1 MNRPNEAALRKFA
14 TGLQGSLVL
23 PQDRDY
29 EQLRRVWNHAV
40 DAYPALIVR
49 CAGSGDVRR
58 AVEFARTHDL
68 RLAIRSG
75 SHSFAGHGVCS
86 GGMVIDL
93 SLMKQASINPQAGMV
108 RIEPGIRGY
117 ELDLIVQAFKLVVP
131 LGSCPA
137 VGVAGY
143 ALGGGESSLTPKF
156 GYACDNLLK
165 VELITADGELL
176 TASAEQNADLFW
188 GLCGAGANFGI
199 AVGLEFQLHPQQKVL
214 SGHLKYP
221 LHQAKTVLKFVND
234 YAPTMPDE
242 LFLNLAVLPHA
253 EERLVD
259 VSVVWPGAPER
270 GAQAL
275 HSLRTFLTPSE
286 DTIEIRDY
294 LDEQRAGADAPG
306 EGDYSSHRRAGH
318 LEQLS
323 ASVIET
329 IIEHAADAPA
339 KSCGITMIYWHGP
352 WSAQP
357 RDNAF
362 GFRRCGYQYW
372 IHSYWQA
379 QQDEPRAIEWV
390 ERFFAAMVRHSTG
403 AVYVNDLK
411 EEGAERVRAAYGDKL
426 PRLQSLKRK
435 YDPHNI
441 FRVNQN
447 IVLDEA

>member
-1 MNRPNEAALRKFA
+1 M
-14 TGLQGSLVL
+14 
-23 PQDRDY
+23 
-29 EQLRRVWNHAV
+29 
-40 DAYPALIVR
+40 
-49 CAGSGDVRR
+49 
-58 AVEFARTHDL
+58 
-68 RLAIRSG
+68 
-75 SHSFAGHGVCS
+75 
-86 GGMVIDL
+86 IDL
-93 SLMKQASINPQAGMV
+93 SLMKQTSINPQAGMV
-108 RIEPGIRGY
+108 RIKPGIRGY

-137 VGVAGY
+137 DGVAGY

-176 TASAEQNADLFW
+176 TASAGGMLTYSGAVRCRSQLRHRG
-188 GLCGAGANFGI
+188 GLA
-199 AVGLEFQLHPQQKVL
+199 FQLHPQQKVL

-306 EGDYSSHRRAGH
+306 EGDYYSHRRAGH

-323 ASVIET
+323 ASVIDT

-339 KSCGITMIYWHGP
+339 KSYGIAIIYWHRP

-357 RDNAF
+357 HNNAF

-372 IHSYWQA
+372 IHSYWQTK
-379 QQDEPRAIEWV
+379 QDEQGAIEWV
-390 ERFFAAMVRHSTG
+390 ERSLRPWFRIQPVRSMSMTLRKKVRNRCGRLMATSCRGCDSLSISTI
-403 AVYVNDLK
+403 
-411 EEGAERVRAAYGDKL
+411 
-426 PRLQSLKRK
+426 PS
-435 YDPHNI
+435 NI